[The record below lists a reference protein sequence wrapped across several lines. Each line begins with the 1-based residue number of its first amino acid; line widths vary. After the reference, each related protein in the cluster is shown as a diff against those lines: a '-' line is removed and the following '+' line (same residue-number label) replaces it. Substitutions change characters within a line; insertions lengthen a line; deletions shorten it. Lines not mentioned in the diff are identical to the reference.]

1 MDINIYT
8 TNHQHTEWITKII
21 QKEIF
26 KLMQLANQTFNE
38 IEIIIFI

>member
-1 MDINIYT
+1 MDNK
-8 TNHQHTEWITKII
+8 NNTK
-21 QKEIF
+21 KEIF